1 MNDII
6 PIAHWQ
12 ALLAVVDHGGY
23 AQAAEALGKSQS
35 SVSYAV
41 QRLEDQLGLR
51 VFRQEGRRAVPT
63 SAGQILLQRARL
75 LVEHARG
82 LESAAR
88 QLAIGREPLLRLAVD
103 ALFPE
108 WLLLQALE
116 AFSPDCATTRIEI
129 LETVLSGTDEALLRR
144 EADLVITPRIPQG
157 FSGEPLLQIRFV
169 AAAAPSHALHALG
182 RPLEWADLRQHRQLV
197 IRDSG
202 SQRQS
207 AGWLDAEQRWTFSH
221 PSSSIRAACSGLG
234 FAWYPELS
242 IRDEL
247 ADGRLLPLPL
257 IEGRHRY
264 AMLYRV
270 FARPEFPGP
279 ACRDLADELERQVRK
294 SGLSIEG
301 DTPPEDPRPDESAR
315 GKPAT

>member
-1 MNDII
+1 LIYKSDMSDII
-6 PIAHWQ
+6 PIAYWQ
-12 ALLAVVDHGGY
+12 ALIAVVDHGGY

-35 SVSYAV
+35 SVSYAI
-41 QRLEDQLGLR
+41 QRLEEHLALR

-63 SAGQILLQRARL
+63 AAGQILLQRARL
-75 LVEHARG
+75 LVEHAQG
-82 LESAAR
+82 LESSAR
-88 QLAIGREPLLRLAVD
+88 QLGQGREALLRVAVD
-103 ALFPE
+103 MLFPD
-108 WLLLQALE
+108 WLLLRAL
-116 AFSPDCATTRIEI
+116 AIFSPDCAATRIEV
-129 LETVLSGTDEALLRR
+129 LETVLSGTDDALLRR

-169 AAAAPSHALHALG
+169 AVAAPAHPLHALG
-182 RPLEWADLRQHRQLV
+182 RPLAWADLRQHRQLV

-202 SQRQS
+202 SRRQS

-221 PSSSIRAACSGLG
+221 PSSSIQAACAGLG
-234 FAWYPELS
+234 FAWYPELR

-270 FARPEFPGP
+270 FARPDFPGP
-279 ACRDLADELERQVRK
+279 ACRELADVLARLMRE
-294 SGLSIEG
+294 SGLSVE
-301 DTPPEDPRPDESAR
+301 PPS
-315 GKPAT
+315 PA